1 MYNQTNLILKP
12 SYRKRQSFY
21 YPKARFQSTVQKG
34 NIPKFYI
41 RNTQSIDTI
50 RVTKKV
56 SRHHSSTYEY
66 ILRITKYKKE
76 KEKEKKRQKINAI
89 IKNFYLKKTPR
100 DYYIG
105 IINKIMS
112 DKPNRIRSIF
122 VELLDIIEYKELL
135 SYYFSRGESVIK
147 LSYLTKINAIN
158 VKVFPNY
165 LKNEKIYSIM
175 ANYIKNKANLLN
187 RIEKSQKIY
196 ELNMKLL
203 KFIQNEKHIYYY
215 EEDEKMKKNEI
226 ILKVMN
232 TNNDNESFDIED
244 NLNYLNNNS
253 FTNNKSNSINQI
265 KKIIQDLSNCLKNN
279 NSNNTNNNKDI
290 NKNSKNNL
298 KLINNNNNN
307 KDINENNKDNL
318 KLINNSDNNEDINTN
333 SNNNLKL
340 INNNNKRNNIRLI
353 TNIKDEKE
361 LYVTKKDKNAY
372 FSDLFTSKQKKLQ
385 LTTINNN
392 KNKRSLKKNS
402 RTFKHIQI
410 DSEGIPKNRTNL
422 VLNSITHSNRHSRNN
437 NLFLNTITNY
447 SKTRDLISTENKNS
461 KSLPIHKKFKST
473 NKFLLK
479 NNQEK
484 ENQKIKKTIIN
495 IIKKFGKIRYKDN
508 IDELSSQAMDILI
521 KHKNL
526 FSNNEYNNNIL
537 NKNPGNSNSNYFN
550 NLFSTIKIKNNF
562 FPLKTQRIELN
573 IIKYLNKKTHS
584 FGDKNNMNKIKI
596 KHDKI
601 NNFIKK
607 KTAKYKP
614 IKIL

>member
-66 ILRITKYKKE
+66 ILRITKNKKD

-244 NLNYLNNNS
+244 NL
-253 FTNNKSNSINQI
+253 
-265 KKIIQDLSNCLKNN
+265 
-279 NSNNTNNNKDI
+279 
-290 NKNSKNNL
+290 
-298 KLINNNNNN
+298 
-307 KDINENNKDNL
+307 
-318 KLINNSDNNEDINTN
+318 
-333 SNNNLKL
+333 
-340 INNNNKRNNIRLI
+340 I
-353 TNIKDEKE
+353 T
-361 LYVTKKDKNAY
+361 
-372 FSDLFTSKQKKLQ
+372 
-385 LTTINNN
+385 
-392 KNKRSLKKNS
+392 
-402 RTFKHIQI
+402 
-410 DSEGIPKNRTNL
+410 
-422 VLNSITHSNRHSRNN
+422 
-437 NLFLNTITNY
+437 
-447 SKTRDLISTENKNS
+447 
-461 KSLPIHKKFKST
+461 
-473 NKFLLK
+473 
-479 NNQEK
+479 
-484 ENQKIKKTIIN
+484 
-495 IIKKFGKIRYKDN
+495 
-508 IDELSSQAMDILI
+508 
-521 KHKNL
+521 
-526 FSNNEYNNNIL
+526 
-537 NKNPGNSNSNYFN
+537 
-550 NLFSTIKIKNNF
+550 
-562 FPLKTQRIELN
+562 
-573 IIKYLNKKTHS
+573 
-584 FGDKNNMNKIKI
+584 
-596 KHDKI
+596 
-601 NNFIKK
+601 
-607 KTAKYKP
+607 
-614 IKIL
+614 

>member
-1 MYNQTNLILKP
+1 MYNQTNLILNP

-21 YPKARFQSTVQKG
+21 HPKARFLSTVQKG

-41 RNTQSIDTI
+41 RNTQSTDTI

-66 ILRITKYKKE
+66 ILRITKYKKD

-147 LSYLTKINAIN
+147 LSFLTKINAIN

-165 LKNEKIYSIM
+165 LKNEKIYLIM

-298 KLINNNNNN
+298 KLIYNNNNH
-307 KDINENNKDNL
+307 KDINENNKNNL
-318 KLINNSDNNEDINTN
+318 KLIKYYKNNEDINSN

-340 INNNNKRNNIRLI
+340 INNNKRNNIRLL
-353 TNIKDEKE
+353 TSVKDEKE

-372 FSDLFTSKQKKLQ
+372 FSNLFTSKQKKLQ

-392 KNKRSLKKNS
+392 KNKRSLKTNS

-422 VLNSITHSNRHSRNN
+422 VLNTITHNNRHSRNN

-508 IDELSSQAMDILI
+508 IDELSSQAMNILT

-526 FSNNEYNNNIL
+526 FSNNEYNINNL
-537 NKNPGNSNSNYFN
+537 NKNPGNSNYFN

-607 KTAKYKP
+607 KLQN
-614 IKIL
+614 INQ